1 MGSTYAKVGG
11 SNVPFDSHDL
21 RQPSIENGAL
31 FVITKIEAIKQQRG
45 ECGNPEYACAVAS
58 DCPIIDGISAQECDE
73 GACVMKGWCPGLDP
87 NADETM
93 VVRIERPQDLVLW
106 FRSAI
111 AFPGLQPNV
120 TFSSMN
126 HEEPTFAEDNG
137 ETDAWT
143 IKELLDIAEAPVRN
157 IIEDGA
163 LINVRL
169 EWDCEIDSGKGCA
182 HPQAQVKRLDSG
194 KVRGFSYYKP
204 EYEREPTLN
213 LAKDI
218 RLLYK
223 YTGIRILVSSK
234 GDGKQFSITATILQ
248 FSSGLALL
256 GLAKTI
262 TDACMLYVMPQKD
275 HYRKYK
281 EELTPDFSDLRDKIS
296 EDDGAQK
303 RIRERQ
309 NRYAVRTTETV

>member
-1 MGSTYAKVGG
+1 MGEQEKRLIEKRMVDLDEAFAYKTFKVVKVLDRRLGFLFYGIQIMIVMYIVLFVLIINKGYLASELALGQVAIKVLGSTYAKVGG

-31 FVITKIEAIKQQRG
+31 FVITNIE
-45 ECGNPEYACAVAS
+45 
-58 DCPIIDGISAQECDE
+58 GISAQECDE
-73 GACVMKGWCPGLDP
+73 GSCVMKGWCPGLDP

-126 HEEPTFAEDNG
+126 HEEPVFTEDNG

-143 IKELLDIAEAPVRN
+143 VKELLDIAEAPVNN

-169 EWDCEIDSGKGCA
+169 EWTCEIDSGKGCN
-182 HPQAQVKRLDSG
+182 HPQAQVKRLDEG
-194 KVRGFSYYKP
+194 KVRGFAY
-204 EYEREPTLN
+204 
-213 LAKDI
+213 
-218 RLLYK
+218 
-223 YTGIRILVSSK
+223 
-234 GDGKQFSITATILQ
+234 
-248 FSSGLALL
+248 
-256 GLAKTI
+256 
-262 TDACMLYVMPQKD
+262 
-275 HYRKYK
+275 
-281 EELTPDFSDLRDKIS
+281 
-296 EDDGAQK
+296 
-303 RIRERQ
+303 
-309 NRYAVRTTETV
+309 